1 MTTLDLQGAA
11 ALMKI
16 HPVTLGRMIN
26 DGKIPATRIGRA
38 YVMLERDVLGYVE
51 QQIAA
56 QTARKAGRDSRS
68 LPLDSLPMPG
78 VRTRKDIGRQGC
90 ASGFFTSVAWLRLFS
105 GGPCGAAE
113 RLAGSYV
120 PVFSPP
126 HGSASPL

>member
-1 MTTLDLQGAA
+1 MTILDLQGAA

-26 DGKIPATRIGRA
+26 DGRIPAARIGRA

-56 QTARKAGRDSRS
+56 QTARKAGRDSRL

-78 VRTRKDIGRQGC
+78 
-90 ASGFFTSVAWLRLFS
+90 
-105 GGPCGAAE
+105 
-113 RLAGSYV
+113 
-120 PVFSPP
+120 
-126 HGSASPL
+126 